1 MKNIIKILTKYET
14 DIKIRLRY
22 LKKNMGGN
30 IMKKFFVWGLVLV
43 LMLTAVGCGP
53 KATEEES
60 AQAPVATADASEET
74 ASNTSSDEV
83 PEAIRGK
90 KLKMALVKEWGTGTH
105 MITHINGVKAEAER
119 YGVEIS
125 VIDANN
131 DLTKMAE
138 GIDNAVTNKMDA
150 ILISHGKADALTDSV
165 TRALEAGIPVIV
177 FDNDFDVPEAIHKG
191 NLVSLD
197 QYDLMMGLLSQIAL
211 VQELDGKGN
220 VVYNRVAN
228 VPPTDK
234 RHRIWEGGI
243 LPTYTGIN
251 VLNTIDLGTDNPMP
265 KAQTA
270 LETLLT
276 TSTEE
281 IDAVYGVW
289 DEYAKGFYNAIV
301 ASGKTIPLFSVDI
314 SDQDLAMMQDHPE
327 IWKASAAVDPT
338 VVGQVQVRLALKAL
352 AGESIPRY
360 YSLQPV
366 LIKVEDLPTK
376 EEKRVTMADLADYY
390 DGWGSTDEFL
400 EDWMSALE

>member
-1 MKNIIKILTKYET
+1 
-14 DIKIRLRY
+14 
-22 LKKNMGGN
+22 
-30 IMKKFFVWGLVLV
+30 MKKLVTMFLV
-43 LMLTAVGCGP
+43 FAMLISIVGCSQSADEEATVTTP
-53 KATEEES
+53 EVEVAATEDVDTG
-60 AQAPVATADASEET
+60 AGA
-74 ASNTSSDEV
+74 ASNAEI
-83 PEAIRGK
+83 PEAIKGK
-90 KLKMALVKEWGTGTH
+90 TLKMALIKEWGTGTH
-105 MITHINGVKAEAER
+105 MITHINGVKAEAEK
-119 YGVEIS
+119 YGIELS

-131 DLTKMAE
+131 DLAKMAE

-150 ILISHGKADALTDSV
+150 IMISHGKADALTGSV
-165 TRALEAGIPVIV
+165 EKALEAGIPVIV
-177 FDNDFDVPEAIHKG
+177 FDNDFDIPEEVHKG
-191 NLVSLD
+191 LLVSLD
-197 QYDLMMGLLSQIAL
+197 QYDLMMGLISQMAL
-211 VQELDGKGN
+211 VQELDGEGQ

-243 LPTYTGIN
+243 LPTYTGIE

-276 TSTEE
+276 TEDN

-327 IWKASAAVDPT
+327 IWRASAAVDPT

-352 AGESIPRY
+352 AGEKIPRY
-360 YSLQPV
+360 YSLTPV
-366 LIKVEDLPTK
+366 LVKADDLPDK
-376 EEKRVTMADLADYY
+376 DERRVGMADLAEFY
-390 DGWGSTDEFL
+390 DGWGSTPDFL
-400 EDWMSALE
+400 EDWMLSLEASMK

>member
-1 MKNIIKILTKYET
+1 
-14 DIKIRLRY
+14 
-22 LKKNMGGN
+22 
-30 IMKKFFVWGLVLV
+30 MKKLLTVLMMSVVLV
-43 LMLTAVGCGP
+43 LFAGCSQETTSE
-53 KATEEES
+53 ATTSETSTETTTPATNVAETVSADIPES
-60 AQAPVATADASEET
+60 IQ
-74 ASNTSSDEV
+74 
-83 PEAIRGK
+83 GK
-90 KLKMALVKEWGTGTH
+90 SFKMALIKEWGTGTH
-105 MITHINGVKAEAER
+105 MITHINGVKAEAAR
-119 YGVEIS
+119 YGIELS

-177 FDNDFDVPEAIHKG
+177 FDNDFDIPAEVHQGK
-191 NLVSLD
+191 LVSLD
-197 QYDLMMGLLSQIAL
+197 QYDLMMGLISQMAL
-211 VQELDGKGN
+211 VQELDGEGQ

-243 LPTYTGIN
+243 LPTYTGIE
-251 VLNTIDLGTDNPMP
+251 VINTIDLGTDNPMP

-276 TSTEE
+276 TEDN

-327 IWKASAAVDPT
+327 IWRASAAVDPT
-338 VVGQVQVRLALKAL
+338 VVGQVQIRLALKAL

-360 YSLQPV
+360 YSLTPV
-366 LIKVEDLPTK
+366 LVKADDLPSAD
-376 EEKRVTMADLADYY
+376 ERRVTMADLAEFY
-390 DGWGSTDEFL
+390 DGWGSTPDFL
-400 EDWMSALE
+400 EDWMLALEQSLK

>member
-1 MKNIIKILTKYET
+1 M
-14 DIKIRLRY
+14 
-22 LKKNMGGN
+22 LKKLIMGSLL
-30 IMKKFFVWGLVLV
+30 IILVLS
-43 LMLTAVGCGP
+43 LAGCGQ
-53 KATEEES
+53 KES
-60 AQAPVATADASEET
+60 KPSPADNDAEQNQTNNNEQPDTNDGASDVTADIPAELQ
-74 ASNTSSDEV
+74 
-83 PEAIRGK
+83 GK
-90 KLKMALVKEWGTGTH
+90 TLKMALVKEWGTGTH
-105 MITHINGVKAEAER
+105 MITHINGVKAEAQR
-119 YGVEIS
+119 YGIELS

-177 FDNDFDVPEAIHKG
+177 FDNDFNVPKDVHKG
-191 NLVSLD
+191 KLVSLD
-197 QYDLMMGLLSQIAL
+197 QYDLMMGLLSQMEL
-211 VQELDGKGN
+211 VQELDGKGK

-243 LPTYTGIN
+243 LPTYTGIE
-251 VLNTIDLGTDNPMP
+251 VVNTIDLGTDNPMP

-276 TSTEE
+276 TNSD

-327 IWKASAAVDPT
+327 IWRASAAVDPT

-352 AGESIPRY
+352 AGEKIPRY
-360 YSLQPV
+360 YSLKPV
-366 LIKVEDLPTK
+366 IVKVDDLPSAS
-376 EEKRVTMADLADYY
+376 ERRVTMADLAEYY
-390 DGWGSTDEFL
+390 DGWGTTKDFL
-400 EDWMSALE
+400 EDWMLALENSIK

>member
-1 MKNIIKILTKYET
+1 
-14 DIKIRLRY
+14 
-22 LKKNMGGN
+22 
-30 IMKKFFVWGLVLV
+30 MKKEGELSMKRLITLLLAFVLV
-43 LMLTAVGCGP
+43 FSLGACGSKP
-53 KATEEES
+53 AEPAPAEP
-60 AQAPVATADASEET
+60 APVEQPAEAPAVDA
-74 ASNTSSDEV
+74 
-83 PEAIRGK
+83 AIPAALQGK
-90 KLKMALVKEWGTGTH
+90 ELKMALVKEWGTGTH

-119 YGVEIS
+119 YGIELS

-177 FDNDFDVPEAIHKG
+177 FDNDFAISEEIANGK
-191 NLVSLD
+191 LVSLD
-197 QYDLMMGLLSQIAL
+197 QYDLMMGLLSQMSL
-211 VQELDGKGN
+211 VQELDGKGK

-243 LPTYTGIN
+243 LKTYTGIE
-251 VLNTIDLGTDNPMP
+251 VINTIDLGTDNPMP

-270 LETLLT
+270 LETILT
-276 TSTEE
+276 TTDE

-301 ASGKTIPLFSVDI
+301 ASGKTIPLYSVDI

-327 IWKASAAVDPT
+327 IWRSSSAVDPT
-338 VVGQVQVRLALKAL
+338 VVGQVQIRLALKAL
-352 AGESIPRY
+352 AGDKIPRY
-360 YSLQPV
+360 YSLTPV
-366 LIKVEDLPTK
+366 LVKADDLPSK
-376 EEKRVTMADLADYY
+376 DERRVSMADLAEFY
-390 DGWGSTDEFL
+390 DGWGSTTDFL
-400 EDWMSALE
+400 EDWMLAMEQAAK

>member
-1 MKNIIKILTKYET
+1 MKRSL
-14 DIKIRLRY
+14 
-22 LKKNMGGN
+22 
-30 IMKKFFVWGLVLV
+30 VWGLILV
-43 LMLTAVGCGP
+43 LLLTVVGCSP
-53 KATEEES
+53 KATEE
-60 AQAPVATADASEET
+60 AAPVAPVAEAESTTEASGN
-74 ASNTSSDEV
+74 ASSSEI
-83 PEAIRGK
+83 PSALQGK
-90 KLKMALVKEWGTGTH
+90 TLKMALVKEWGTGTH

-119 YGVEIS
+119 FGVEIS

-131 DLTKMAE
+131 DLAKMAE

-177 FDNDFDVPEAIHKG
+177 FDNDFDVPEEIHKG
-191 NLVSLD
+191 KLVSLD
-197 QYDLMMGLLSQIAL
+197 QYDLMMGLISQMAL

-352 AGESIPRY
+352 AGEKIPRY

-366 LIKVEDLPTK
+366 LVKAEDLPSK
-376 EEKRVTMADLADYY
+376 DEKRVSMADLADYY
-390 DGWGSTDEFL
+390 DGWGSTSDFFE
-400 EDWMSALE
+400 EWMSALEK

>member
-1 MKNIIKILTKYET
+1 
-14 DIKIRLRY
+14 
-22 LKKNMGGN
+22 
-30 IMKKFFVWGLVLV
+30 MKKSLIWGLVLV
-43 LMLTAVGCGP
+43 LMLMVVGCAP
-53 KATEEES
+53 KATEEAE
-60 AQAPVATADASEET
+60 APATPVAAAET
-74 ASNTSSDEV
+74 TEANGNASNADV
-83 PEAIRGK
+83 PAALQGK
-90 KLKMALVKEWGTGTH
+90 TLKMALVKEWGTGTH

-119 YGVEIS
+119 FGVEIS

-131 DLTKMAE
+131 DLAKMAE

-177 FDNDFDVPEAIHKG
+177 FDNDFDVPEEIHKG
-191 NLVSLD
+191 KLVSLD
-197 QYDLMMGLLSQIAL
+197 QYDLMMGLISQMAL

-352 AGESIPRY
+352 AGEKIPRY

-366 LIKVEDLPTK
+366 LVKSEDLPSK
-376 EEKRVTMADLADYY
+376 DEKRVSMADLADYY
-390 DGWGSTDEFL
+390 DGWGSTSDFYE
-400 EDWMSALE
+400 EWMSALEK